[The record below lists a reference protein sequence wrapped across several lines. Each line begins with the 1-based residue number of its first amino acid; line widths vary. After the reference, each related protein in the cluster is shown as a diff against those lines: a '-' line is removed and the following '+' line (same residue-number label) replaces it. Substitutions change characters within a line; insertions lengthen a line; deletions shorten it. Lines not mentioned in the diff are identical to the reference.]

1 MGYYRGDYYRGD
13 YYRGDFLGLGGA
25 FKKLTGFVGGLGI
38 PGISTAAGI
47 ANRIV
52 GGQGGSAL
60 QRFAQGPNSARPGP
74 MITPPI
80 NQYGLI
86 NFGGGGGG
94 GYNYANGGGAL
105 PAGAAGPIV
114 RGYHM
119 NRSTY
124 ETRGGGTSRWG
135 GAGNLQVHPKGTVL
149 VRNRHRNVGNARAL
163 KHALGRVAGF
173 ARLARRVMT
182 FTHPGHGRGKFKFR
196 RKRK

>member
-25 FKKLTGFVGGLGI
+25 FKAVTGFVSKLGI
-38 PGISTAAGI
+38 PVVSGAAGI

-52 GGQGGSAL
+52 GGSGGSAL
-60 QRFAQGPNSARPGP
+60 QRFAQGPNSNRPGP
-74 MITPPI
+74 MIQPP

-86 NFGGGGGG
+86 NIGGYNYNGGGGGG
-94 GYNYANGGGAL
+94 GGGSSSTA
-105 PAGAAGPIV
+105 PIV
-114 RGYHM
+114 RGYHL

-135 GAGNLQVHPKGTVL
+135 GAGNLQIHPKGTVL

-163 KHALGRVAGF
+163 KHALSRVSGF
-173 ARLARRVMT
+173 ARLARRVMS
-182 FTHPGHGRGKFKFR
+182 FTAPGHGRGKFKFR
-196 RKRK
+196 RRKK